1 MSAEDLQAKLEEAKK
16 KLDDSETGRVEAE
29 RQRDEL
35 ASITQWLELE
45 APSFDQKLAEIAEA
59 TVVEFRWSVF
69 LGGNLVVLQ
78 SYTIEMGCTEAIN
91 VCVEVKASSL
101 DKESLE
107 ELHISTTKTDFDG
120 VEISSP

>member
-35 ASITQWLELE
+35 ALITQWLELE

-59 TVVEFRWSVF
+59 TVVEFRRSVF

-91 VCVEVKASSL
+91 VCVEVKASL
-101 DKESLE
+101 DKESIE
-107 ELHISTTKTDFDG
+107 ELHISTTKTHF
-120 VEISSP
+120 EEQ